1 MPASSLFVKIFLGF
15 WVVTIAVLGSWLL
28 AGHYLD
34 ALSPDESHTRGG
46 DGPPRFIMRLLYDLQ
61 NQPLEQLSQVINRVQ
76 TERKV
81 RAYLLNAEGEDVLGR
96 RVPSNVAAVAARLE
110 DTGRRAFLREN
121 GRKLVAYP
129 LFRDDLGPMRS
140 VLVFKPSPSRLV
152 NALGS
157 NLWLRVVLAVLVSGL
172 LCYVLSRVLTRRLGG
187 LRQAAGQLADGDLD
201 VRLAVRTHGGDET
214 DDLARDFNRM
224 AALLQQRIAA
234 QRRLLA
240 DVSHELRSPLARL
253 RVALALA
260 EQNPAAVA
268 PQLSRIEREARR
280 LDELIA
286 ELLSSQSEDSAMDE
300 HIDLV
305 SLLRDLCNDA
315 SFEGRESGRS
325 IQLLCASGQ
334 ALVLGDGE
342 RLRKA
347 FDNVLRNALYYSPPD
362 TAITVT
368 VSMDAESILISVQD
382 QGPGIP
388 AAELTRIFDEFYRVD
403 SARARDTGGYGLG
416 LAIAQR
422 AILQHGGSITARNT
436 SPGLRMDITL
446 PLFDNL

>member
-1 MPASSLFVKIFLGF
+1 
-15 WVVTIAVLGSWLL
+15 
-28 AGHYLD
+28 
-34 ALSPDESHTRGG
+34 
-46 DGPPRFIMRLLYDLQ
+46 
-61 NQPLEQLSQVINRVQ
+61 
-76 TERKV
+76 
-81 RAYLLNAEGEDVLGR
+81 
-96 RVPSNVAAVAARLE
+96 
-110 DTGRRAFLREN
+110 
-121 GRKLVAYP
+121 
-129 LFRDDLGPMRS
+129 
-140 VLVFKPSPSRLV
+140 
-152 NALGS
+152 
-157 NLWLRVVLAVLVSGL
+157 
-172 LCYVLSRVLTRRLGG
+172 
-187 LRQAAGQLADGDLD
+187 
-201 VRLAVRTHGGDET
+201 
-214 DDLARDFNRM
+214 
-224 AALLQQRIAA
+224 ALLQQRIAA

-325 IQLLCASGQ
+325 IQLRCASGQ

-368 VSMDAESILISVQD
+368 VSMNTESILISVQD

-388 AAELTRIFDEFYRVD
+388 PAELTRIFDEFYRVD

-436 SPGLRMDITL
+436 SPGLRMNITL
-446 PLFDNL
+446 PLFDTL

>member
-1 MPASSLFVKIFLGF
+1 MPSNSLFVKIFLGF

-34 ALSPDESHTRGG
+34 SLSPDESQSRGG
-46 DGPPRFIMRLLYDLQ
+46 DGPPRFVMRLLYDLQ
-61 NQPLEQLSQVINRVQ
+61 NQPLEQLSRVITAVQ

-81 RAYLLNAEGEDVLGR
+81 RAYFLNADGEDVLGR
-96 RVPSNVAAVAARLE
+96 RVPANVATVAARLD
-110 DTGRRAFLREN
+110 DTGRRAFLRDD
-121 GRKLVAYP
+121 RRHLVAHQ

-140 VLVFKPSPSRLV
+140 VLVFKPSRSRLM

-172 LCYVLSRVLTRRLGG
+172 LCYLLSRVLTRRLSG
-187 LRQAAGQLADGDLD
+187 LRRAAAQLAAGDLD
-201 VRLAVRTHGGDET
+201 VRLAVRNHGGDET

-224 AALLQQRIAA
+224 AGLLQQRIAA

-260 EQNPAAVA
+260 EQNPAAVT
-268 PQLSRIEREARR
+268 PQLQRIEREAGR

-286 ELLSSQSEDSAMDE
+286 ELLSSQSDDSAMDE

-305 SLLRDLCNDA
+305 PLLRDLCNDA
-315 SFEGRESGRS
+315 SFEGRENGRS
-325 IQLLCASGQ
+325 VHLQCTSAQ

-362 TAITVT
+362 TEITVS
-368 VSMDAESILISVQD
+368 VSIDVEEILISVQD

-388 AAELTRIFDEFYRVD
+388 AAELSRIFDEFYRVD
-403 SARARDTGGYGLG
+403 SARARETGGYGLG
-416 LAIAQR
+416 LAIAR
-422 AILQHGGSITARNT
+422 RSILQHGGSITATNT

-446 PLFDNL
+446 PLFDNQ

>member
-1 MPASSLFVKIFLGF
+1 MPAASLFVKIFLGF

-34 ALSPDESHTRGG
+34 SLLPDENQTRRG
-46 DGPPRFIMRLLYDLQ
+46 DGPPRFVVRLLYDLQ
-61 NQPLEQLSQVINRVQ
+61 NQPREQLAEIIAVVQ
-76 TERKV
+76 TEHKV
-81 RAYLLNAEGEDVLGR
+81 RAYFLNTDGEDVLGR
-96 RVPSNVAAVAARLE
+96 RVPANVAAVAARLDE
-110 DTGRRAFLREN
+110 TGRRAFLRDD
-121 GRKLVAYP
+121 GRHLVAHQ
-129 LFRDDLGPMRS
+129 LFRDDLGPLRS
-140 VLVFKPSPSRLV
+140 VLVFKPSRSRLV
-152 NALGS
+152 HALGS
-157 NLWLRVVLAVLVSGL
+157 NLWLRGVLAVLVSGL
-172 LCYVLSRVLTRRLGG
+172 LCYLLSRVLTRRLGG

-201 VRLAVRTHGGDET
+201 VRLVVRNQGGDET

-224 AALLQQRIAA
+224 AAQLQQRIAA

-268 PQLSRIEREARR
+268 PQLMRIEREARR

-286 ELLSSQSEDSAMDE
+286 ELLSSQSEGSSMDE

-305 SLLRDLCNDA
+305 PLLRDLCNDA

-325 IQLLCASGQ
+325 IQLKCASGQ
-334 ALVLGDGE
+334 ALVLGNGE

-362 TAITVT
+362 TDITVS
-368 VSMDAESILISVQD
+368 VSLDVEKITITVQD

-403 SARARDTGGYGLG
+403 SARARETGGYGLG
-416 LAIAQR
+416 LAIARR
-422 AILQHGGSITARNT
+422 AILEHGGSISASNT

-446 PLFDNL
+446 PLFDHL

>member
-28 AGHYLD
+28 ADHYLD
-34 ALSPDESHTRGG
+34 SLSPDENQTRGG

-81 RAYLLNAEGEDVLGR
+81 RAYLLNVEGEDVLGR
-96 RVPSNVAAVAARLE
+96 RVPANVAAVAARLD
-110 DTGRRAFLREN
+110 DTGRRAFLRED
-121 GRKLVAYP
+121 GRHLIAHQ

-140 VLVFKPSPSRLV
+140 VLAFKPSRSRLV

-172 LCYVLSRVLTRRLGG
+172 LCYLLSRVLTRRLGG
-187 LRQAAGQLADGDLD
+187 LRQAAGQLAAGDLD

-214 DDLARDFNRM
+214 DDLARDFNHM

-260 EQNPAAVA
+260 EQNPVAVA

-368 VSMDAESILISVQD
+368 VRMDAESILISVQD

-446 PLFDNL
+446 PLVDNP

>member
-34 ALSPDESHTRGG
+34 SLSPDESQTRGD

-61 NQPLEQLSQVINRVQ
+61 NQPLEQLSQVINGVQ

-96 RVPSNVAAVAARLE
+96 RVPANVAAVAARLD
-110 DTGRRAFLREN
+110 DTGRRAFLRED
-121 GRKLVAYP
+121 GRHLLAHQ

-140 VLVFKPSPSRLV
+140 VLVFKPSRSRLV

-187 LRQAAGQLADGDLD
+187 LRRAAGQLAAGDLE

-325 IQLLCASGQ
+325 IQLQCASAQ
-334 ALVLGDGE
+334 ALVLGNGE
-342 RLRKA
+342 GLRKA

-362 TAITVT
+362 TAVTVT
-368 VSMDAESILISVQD
+368 VSTDAESILISVQD

-388 AAELTRIFDEFYRVD
+388 PAELTRIFDEFYRVD

>member
-34 ALSPDESHTRGG
+34 SLSPDESEIRGG

-61 NQPLEQLSQVINRVQ
+61 NQPLEQLSQVINGVQ

-96 RVPSNVAAVAARLE
+96 RVPANVAAVAARL
-110 DTGRRAFLREN
+110 DDNGRRAFLRED
-121 GRKLVAYP
+121 GRHLVAHQ

-140 VLVFKPSPSRLV
+140 VLVFKPSRSRLV
-152 NALGS
+152 HALGS

-172 LCYVLSRVLTRRLGG
+172 LCYLLSRVLTRRLGG

-201 VRLAVRTHGGDET
+201 VRLAVRNHGGDET

-268 PQLSRIEREARR
+268 PQLTRIEREARR

-286 ELLSSQSEDSAMDE
+286 ELLSSQSDDSAMDE

-325 IQLLCASGQ
+325 IQLQCASGQ

-362 TAITVT
+362 TVITVS

-416 LAIAQR
+416 LAIAHR

-446 PLFDNL
+446 PLFDKL